1 MTKLREYLP
10 HILALVFALAIV
22 AVVPFL
28 PIKWQD
34 LQGYGYLG
42 VFLINV
48 IGSASIFFPVPGL
61 AVAFVGGGM
70 DLNPLLVALMG
81 AAGSTLGEITGW
93 LAGWGGG
100 VVMEKSKR
108 YAQVE
113 GWMRR
118 YGDITVF
125 VMAAIPNPLFDLAGL
140 PQARCASLYG
150 DSSPSLSSARS
161 SSTPWSPSWV
171 RLRCRVS
178 FSSLSRSGRLS
189 RSEHGEGP
197 AALCRRAPLVC

>member
-140 PQARCASLYG
+140 ASGSLRFPLWRFLTFAFLGKIVKYTVVTFLGAASL
-150 DSSPSLSSARS
+150 PSILQ
-161 SSTPWSPSWV
+161 
-171 RLRCRVS
+171 
-178 FSSLSRSGRLS
+178 FFK
-189 RSEHGEGP
+189 
-197 AALCRRAPLVC
+197 